1 MKIYNINENIPFCEA
16 QGLAICFQ
24 AYADNSPSEEILSI
38 GFNNNSGYIYI
49 ALENGV
55 QICSMLG
62 QGVEYIVTDY
72 RNGEEYFFDTYK
84 EALSYISISLTDE
97 D

>member
-1 MKIYNINENIPFCEA
+1 
-16 QGLAICFQ
+16 
-24 AYADNSPSEEILSI
+24 
-38 GFNNNSGYIYI
+38 
-49 ALENGV
+49 
-55 QICSMLG
+55 MLG